1 MKELAPAEGLTKLH
15 SYLHRWA
22 LKADGLPFHTHAC
35 WLLPVRYHGELA
47 MLKIATEDEERRGAF
62 LMRWWDGVGAVRALA
77 HEGDALLLERASGD
91 RSLIDMARTGQDDE
105 ASRIMCQVAASL
117 HTPRTGAKPELI
129 PLSRRFES
137 LRQVAKTHAGVF
149 EQAAF
154 IAEGLLA
161 AQSEIVVLHGD
172 IHHGNVLDAG
182 ARGWLA
188 IDPKGLEG
196 ERAFDFANIFC
207 NPDASIATSP
217 GRLARQ
223 VAVIAEAGDLD
234 PVRLVAWIASFAAL
248 SAAWHLEDGGKPD
261 LALAV
266 ADIAINE
273 LQHRARP

>member
-129 PLSRRFES
+129 PCPDGLNRCDRWLKRMRVCLSKRLS
-137 LRQVAKTHAGVF
+137 LRRGC
-149 EQAAF
+149 
-154 IAEGLLA
+154 LLRK
-161 AQSEIVVLHGD
+161 
-172 IHHGNVLDAG
+172 
-182 ARGWLA
+182 ARSS
-188 IDPKGLEG
+188 
-196 ERAFDFANIFC
+196 C
-207 NPDASIATSP
+207 CTVTSITETFWMP
-217 GRLARQ
+217 GH
-223 VAVIAEAGDLD
+223 EAGWPSILKDSK
-234 PVRLVAWIASFAAL
+234 ASEPSISPIFSAIPTRALPRHPAA
-248 SAAWHLEDGGKPD
+248 SRGKS
-261 LALAV
+261 
-266 ADIAINE
+266 
-273 LQHRARP
+273 R